1 MVRTCLAGY
10 WKKSETSSSEMKIR
24 TYTEK
29 DLPEMVRVWNEVIE
43 AGIYFDYNEILDVD
57 YVRKWFAEQTA
68 TVVAED
74 DNGHICGMYILH
86 PNGRGRCSHI
96 ANASY
101 AVEECSRGQGI
112 GELLVTDSIE
122 RARQAGFRIL
132 QFNCVVEGNMS
143 ARHLYEKL
151 GFTQIG
157 TIHGGLQIKDGTYVN
172 TCPYYIEL

>member
-1 MVRTCLAGY
+1 MT
-10 WKKSETSSSEMKIR
+10 IR
-24 TYTEK
+24 TYKES
-29 DLPEMVRVWNEVIE
+29 DIPEMVRIWNEVIE
-43 AGIYFDYNEILDVD
+43 TGIYFDYDEILDVD

-74 DNGHICGMYILH
+74 DNGHI
-86 PNGRGRCSHI
+86 
-96 ANASY
+96 
-101 AVEECSRGQGI
+101 
-112 GELLVTDSIE
+112 
-122 RARQAGFRIL
+122 
-132 QFNCVVEGNMS
+132 NCVVEGNMS

>member
-1 MVRTCLAGY
+1 MT
-10 WKKSETSSSEMKIR
+10 IR
-24 TYTEK
+24 LYNEK
-29 DLPEMVRVWNEVIE
+29 DLKEMVRVWNEIIE
-43 AGIYFDYNEILDVD
+43 AGIYFDYDEILDVE

-74 DNGHICGMYILH
+74 DTGHICGMYILH

-101 AVEECSRGQGI
+101 AVEERSRGQGI
-112 GELLVTDSIE
+112 GELLVRDSIE
-122 RARQAGFRIL
+122 RAQQAGFRIL
-132 QFNCVVEGNMS
+132 QFNCVVEDNKS

-157 TIHGGLQIKDGTYVN
+157 TIRGGLQVKDGSYVN
-172 TCPYYIEL
+172 TCPYYIELN